1 MAKQE
6 YHFDITPHI
15 VKQLGEQLVPDEV
28 TALLELIKN
37 SYDADASYVSIDIN
51 TTGQYQKE
59 KLIYP
64 NHNGFIVVEDDGF
77 GMNKDTI
84 LKSWLIISN
93 SEKRKFKEEKK
104 KTPQGRT
111 PLGDKGLGRLSTQR
125 LANKC
130 EIFTKKN
137 NENGIHLA
145 FDWKDFDKVEKLSDV
160 QIQSLSYNTNKKQ
173 GTILVLGDI
182 NYPEAWKGK
191 NLERFKGQVS
201 KLISPYKE
209 NRPFEVY
216 ISING
221 ISVNIEESN
230 EHLRDLAI
238 SRFEFYFESNNEN
251 EYELVITGKTKLT
264 KFRGNKSE
272 SWEDYSTYLQPDK
285 GKKFGEFIVNKYQHI
300 HLSSTNE
307 YFLEF
312 KQIFSFDKDITDLEK
327 IETFVDNEKK
337 IVLANPGGFE
347 GKIDEYSFSN
357 KEEISSETFGSK
369 ADYKEFAQNQIGIKI
384 YRNGFAV
391 LPYGIENLDW
401 LKMSE
406 SQTKTTFYDLRPGNT
421 IGYFAID
428 EAENFHL
435 KEKTDRQGFISN
447 PYTSNF
453 LKIASF
459 IIDTLN
465 SYQRTIRRSYDN
477 FLKIYKNENNGIKT
491 TAESFA
497 ELKEIKDASL
507 QINQND
513 IAEAFETLGK
523 TVKEQESIV
532 EEVEN
537 NALFTSEENHKEY
550 EKAKKLLNRLKK
562 VQENFI
568 KLQAIVDKSKRIEEV
583 INILEPKI
591 QILEEQI
598 DDFSE
603 LAALGLTSE
612 SVSHEFANIADN
624 LAEKANFYSNKLH
637 SNSLSNKDSYVL
649 MEYIT
654 HTVNGLKV
662 QLKHLDPALKYNREK
677 KETFSIFSFFE
688 DEKPYYEN
696 RMKNSKI
703 LFNINSVENFSVNIN
718 KGRLTQIFDNI
729 IINSEYWLKHKKST
743 IDFSPEITIKID
755 APWIYLSDNGY
766 GIPTS
771 VENHLFEPFVT
782 TKPKGEGRGLGLFIV
797 SQLLDNIN
805 CSIVLENKR
814 NSEGRKYIFAINLAN
829 VIQE

>member
-1 MAKQE
+1 MSEK
-6 YHFDITPHI
+6 YKFDITPHI

-37 SYDADASYVSIDIN
+37 SYDADASYVSIDIS
-51 TTGQYQKE
+51 TAGQYKKE

-64 NHNGFIVVEDDGF
+64 NHNGFIAIEDDGF
-77 GMNKDTI
+77 GMNEETI

-104 KTPQGRT
+104 KTPEGRT

-130 EIFTKKN
+130 EILTKKIDDK
-137 NENGIHLA
+137 GVHLA

-160 QIQSLSYNTNKKQ
+160 DIKSSSFETNKKT

-182 NYPEAWKGK
+182 SYPEVWKGK

-201 KLISPYKE
+201 QLISPYKE
-209 NRPFEVY
+209 NRPFKVY

-221 ISVNIEESN
+221 IPVDIEESN

-238 SRFEFYFESNNEN
+238 SRFEFYFQLNKNSNF
-251 EYELVITGKTKLT
+251 ELIVKGKTKLT
-264 KFRGNKSE
+264 KFRGNKTE
-272 SWEDYSTYLQPDK
+272 SWEDYNTYIQPDN
-285 GKKFGEFIVNKYQHI
+285 GKKFGDLIAKKYNYI
-300 HLSSTNE
+300 SLSNNAG

-312 KQIFSFDKDITDLEK
+312 EQSFSFDKDIPNIEK
-327 IETFVDNEKK
+327 VETFVNGEKK
-337 IVLANPGGFE
+337 MRHANPGFFE
-347 GKIDEYSFSN
+347 GKIDEYSFSS
-357 KEEISSETFGSK
+357 KEDISSEVFGSK
-369 ADYKEFAQNQIGIKI
+369 ADYKAFAKNQLGIKI

-391 LPYGIENLDW
+391 LPYGIENQDW

-435 KEKTDRQGFISN
+435 KEKTDRQGFVSN

-453 LKIASF
+453 FKIAHF

-465 SYQRTIRRSYDN
+465 IYQRTIRRGYDK
-477 FLKIYKNENNGIKT
+477 FLKDYKVENNGIRT
-491 TAESFA
+491 TTESFE
-497 ELKEIKDASL
+497 ELKGIKEASL
-507 QINQND
+507 QINQKE
-513 IAEAFETLGK
+513 IAEATKSLDK
-523 TVKEQESIV
+523 TVKEQKIIV

-537 NALFTSEENHKEY
+537 NALFASEENHREY
-550 EKAKKLLNRLKK
+550 EKAKELLDRLKK
-562 VQENFI
+562 VQDNFI
-568 KLQAIVDKSKRIEEV
+568 KLQAIVDKSKRVEEV

-591 QILEEQI
+591 QVLEEQI

-603 LAALGLTSE
+603 LAALGLTAE
-612 SVSHEFANIADN
+612 TISHEFANIADN
-624 LAEKANFYSNKLH
+624 LSEKSNFYSNKLH
-637 SNSLSNKDSYVL
+637 SNTLSNNDSYVL
-649 MEYIT
+649 MEYINN
-654 HTVNGLKV
+654 TVNGLKV
-662 QLKHLDPALKYNREK
+662 QLKHLDPALKYSREK
-677 KETFSIFSFFE
+677 RDTFSIESFFKE
-688 DEKPYYEN
+688 EKAYYEN
-696 RMKNSKI
+696 RFKNSKI
-703 LFNINSVENFSVNIN
+703 SFNIKSVEDFSVKVN
-718 KGRLTQIFDNI
+718 KGRLTQIIDNI
-729 IINSEYWLKHKKST
+729 VINSEYWLKHKRSN
-743 IDFSPEITIKID
+743 INFSPEMTIAID
-755 APWIYLSDNGY
+755 SPWIYISDNGY

-797 SQLLDNIN
+797 NQLLDSIN
-805 CSIVLENKR
+805 CSIALEGER
-814 NSEGRKYIFAINLAN
+814 NAEGRKYIFAINLAN
-829 VIQE
+829 VIKD